1 MGVCVCVGG
10 GGELGS
16 GVGEEGESGA
26 GFFLAWAGKSPEPK
40 PWQRQQA
47 VIKAFHSAVVLEEEE
62 RRVRAST
69 VSLIY
74 MPRGS
79 CSRRRLSSPLLCPL
93 AVRVTQIESR

>member
-1 MGVCVCVGG
+1 MRGG
-10 GGELGS
+10 GGGGGGRS
-16 GVGEEGESGA
+16 GRRI
-26 GFFLAWAGKSPEPK
+26 FFLAWARKSPEPK
-40 PWQRQQA
+40 PWQHQQA

-62 RRVRAST
+62 GRLPFRTST

-93 AVRVTQIESR
+93 AARVTQIESW